1 MTVGA
6 MILAAGF
13 SRRFGSHKLL
23 AALSSGETVLA
34 QTLSRIR
41 GAVPHLLIIT
51 RPQLAAV
58 LKQAAAGALEQA
70 AAGALERAAAGA
82 LEQAAGGANILT
94 FDEAEQ
100 GMGATLAFAAA
111 NLPDWDAALVCLA
124 DMPFISGDTYA
135 AVAAKAAPDRI
146 VVPEY
151 RGRPGNPVAFGSRFF
166 PALTRLGG
174 DGGARPLL
182 RQNPEAVLPLP
193 LDDRGILLDVD
204 TPDDLH
210 Q

>member
-1 MTVGA
+1 
-6 MILAAGF
+6 
-13 SRRFGSHKLL
+13 
-23 AALSSGETVLA
+23 
-34 QTLSRIR
+34 
-41 GAVPHLLIIT
+41 
-51 RPQLAAV
+51 
-58 LKQAAAGALEQA
+58 
-70 AAGALERAAAGA
+70 
-82 LEQAAGGANILT
+82 
-94 FDEAEQ
+94 
-100 GMGATLAFAAA
+100 MGATLAFAAA